1 MLFNKPGYMSLIV
14 IAQSSLIPNALLK
27 YTLYPSKSEMA
38 AVKEAPE
45 RPSVYFL
52 IKEVMDTLC
61 LEDKVKSNKE
71 GSSEDSLE
79 QRCAEACQKRIAQ
92 SSASP
97 LAMKTSF
104 EDAAAR
110 MAHVYLHF
118 TKNAY
123 LVNSVISD
131 AYAACTHVPT
141 GTTVFNEVMKAIDW
155 GRLSVF
161 SLGGGAGADI
171 FGILMFLH
179 KHGFNAKVS
188 GSVADK
194 CSAWEQTS
202 SSIFKSLNATN
213 GETKIEK
220 DKLTSQQLYTQ
231 NLWRRLD
238 GGIKYHKADIRDPA
252 HFLQPYSAEAM
263 ALAQA
268 DIILL
273 PFVLSAIKENEDC
286 STAIQNVLEAM
297 KPGAILIYI
306 DTVKSGC
313 TETINEL
320 AYWCGLRRIYFMM
333 EMSADL
339 PNYEKKE
346 YLDAYAKEFE
356 TEPVRNA
363 KVASIV
369 FKRPSACEFE
379 RRGRITERE
388 RKNIQQAQTRLRK
401 KNPSFRFFQPS

>member
-1 MLFNKPGYMSLIV
+1 
-14 IAQSSLIPNALLK
+14 
-27 YTLYPSKSEMA
+27 MA
-38 AVKEAPE
+38 ALSMAALSIAEKEEPE
-45 RPSVYFL
+45 RPALNYL
-52 IKEVMDTLC
+52 IKEVLDTLC

-79 QRCAEACQKRIAQ
+79 KRCAEACKKRVAQ
-92 SSASP
+92 QAGSP
-97 LAMKTSF
+97 LAIKSSF
-104 EDAAAR
+104 EDPAAR

-118 TKNAY
+118 VKNAY
-123 LVNSVISD
+123 LVNSVMSD

-155 GRLSVF
+155 GKLSVF

-179 KHGFNAKVS
+179 RHGFNAKVS
-188 GSVADK
+188 GAVADK
-194 CSAWEQTS
+194 CGAWEQTM
-202 SSIFKSLNATN
+202 SSIFKSLNSVKGDA
-213 GETKIEK
+213 KVEK
-220 DKLTSQQLYTQ
+220 DKLTAQQVYTQ
-231 NLWRRLD
+231 NLFKRLD
-238 GGIKYHKADIRDPA
+238 GGIKYHKADIRNPA
-252 HFLQPYSAEAM
+252 NFLQPYSAEAM

-297 KPGAILIYI
+297 KPGALLIYI

-333 EMSADL
+333 EMGAEL
-339 PNYEKKE
+339 PKYEKKE
-346 YLDAYAKEFE
+346 YLDKYAKEFE
-356 TEPVRNA
+356 TESVRNT

-388 RKNIQQAQTRLRK
+388 RKNIQQAQTRLRR